1 MSRKHPDRL
10 MLIPLNAQE
19 RAALRVRARG
29 RSLGDAL
36 RRLVQAGLSDGT
48 VPLIYPA
55 ASTSRL
61 PLQLP
66 SLQRQAV
73 AVQALQQGCTPEEL
87 VRAFLQAGLK
97 EAQLKSCV

>member
-10 MLIPLNAQE
+10 MLIPLNTKE
-19 RAALRVRARG
+19 RAALRARARG
-29 RSLGDAL
+29 RSLADVL
-36 RRLVQAGLSDGT
+36 RRLVQAGLSDGM

-66 SLQRQAV
+66 PQQRQAV
-73 AVQALQQGCTPEEL
+73 AAQALQQGCAPEEL

-97 EAQLKSCV
+97 EGHLRSS